1 MIPWWQRCWWSYCRH
16 CRHRC
21 HCGCCDY
28 SSSCW
33 TAAAV
38 ECVVGA
44 TAVLADVQHEN
55 MIGDINA
62 KIGEGAGGSLHLPT
76 VVVDAE
82 VALNEAPESG
92 VDVEGTSF
100 TVAEEVVL

>member
-1 MIPWWQRCWWSYCRH
+1 
-16 CRHRC
+16 
-21 HCGCCDY
+21 
-28 SSSCW
+28 
-33 TAAAV
+33 
-38 ECVVGA
+38 
-44 TAVLADVQHEN
+44 

-62 KIGEGAGGSLHLPT
+62 KIGEGASGSLHLPT

-92 VDVEGTSF
+92 VDVEGASF